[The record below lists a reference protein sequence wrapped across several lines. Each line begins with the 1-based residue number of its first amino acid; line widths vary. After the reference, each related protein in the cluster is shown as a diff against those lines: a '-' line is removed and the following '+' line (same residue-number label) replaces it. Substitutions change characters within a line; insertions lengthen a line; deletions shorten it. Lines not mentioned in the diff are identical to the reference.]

1 MADEKELSKR
11 IGLTPGKAVLI
22 GVLAVVFVGVIYI
35 QFGSGGGEYSD
46 EVVAAVEETSETAS
60 PEPPPNPKPNE
71 PASTTEADGAKAG
84 ATVAA
89 APAAEDDASGG
100 KSLASASVDT
110 ERWKSPEVDRIVEYD
125 PFALPSAF
133 PQPLQEVDGEGLTS
147 EGIVAADAATRA
159 NQLADAVAKLHTD
172 LESLRQRGVSVIV
185 KQHDKYVAM
194 IGDRTVHVGDEING
208 FTVTAIEPDG
218 VRVEKKIN
226 E

>member
-1 MADEKELSKR
+1 VANEQDLSKK
-11 IGLTPGKAVLI
+11 IGLTRGKAVLI
-22 GVLAVVFVGVIYI
+22 GVLAVTLVSVIYL
-35 QFGSGGGEYSD
+35 QFAPAGAED
-46 EVVAAVEETSETAS
+46 AVEEFAVVEETPGPPPAPTPS
-60 PEPPPNPKPNE
+60 QPESTTAAEETQTATAVPAPTAEESVKEPP
-71 PASTTEADGAKAG
+71 ASQSL
-84 ATVAA
+84 
-89 APAAEDDASGG
+89 DA
-100 KSLASASVDT
+100 
-110 ERWKSPEVDRIVEYD
+110 ERWKAPDVDQIVQYD

-133 PQPLQEVDGEGLTS
+133 PQPLRGIDGQMLTS

-159 NQLADAVAKLHTD
+159 SALADAVAKLHTE